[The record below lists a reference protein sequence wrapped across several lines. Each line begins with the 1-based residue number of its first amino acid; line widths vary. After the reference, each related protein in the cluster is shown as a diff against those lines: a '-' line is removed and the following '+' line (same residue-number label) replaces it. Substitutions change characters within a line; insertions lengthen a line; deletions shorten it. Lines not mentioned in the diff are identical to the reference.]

1 MLRKAEQG
9 QSGVRK
15 SVLIWL
21 LVAGRLSQVAG
32 RQRPETGDQQP
43 AARNECSE
51 LIRINDIIDKISEY
65 DPDADLDSIDRAYIY
80 SARVHDGQVRLSG
93 EPYLSHP
100 LEVAGI
106 LAEMKLDPISVVSGL
121 LHDVIEDTRATPEEI
136 KKLFGPE
143 VLHIVSG
150 VTKLGSLPVG
160 GSRARQAESI
170 RRMILAM
177 ADDIRVILIKLA
189 DRLHNMRTLQYHSPN
204 KRKEIAQETLD
215 IYAPIAARLGIYWMK
230 YELEET
236 SFKHIEPD
244 EYAKIENLVS
254 KSKVERE
261 KYIEKVRGFI
271 KKEMDGARLSGE
283 VLGRNKTFYSI
294 YQKMI
299 SQSLPFEQIYDI
311 TAFRIILDT
320 VPHCYE
326 ALGLVHA
333 LWKPIDHKFKDYIG
347 RPKPNMYQSLHT
359 TVIGP
364 FGERIEIQI
373 RTWEM
378 DKVANSGIAAHWS
391 YKEGKRIDENVS
403 NRFAWIQNLVE
414 NQENF
419 RDPAEFLENVR
430 IDLFPDE
437 VYVFT
442 PRGEIKTLPRGAT
455 SVDFAYIIHTE
466 VGNQCTGAKVNGRL
480 VPLPYEL
487 ATGDIVEI
495 ITSKNSHPSK
505 DWLKFAKTVK
515 ARSKIRHWI
524 KTQEKERSITL
535 GREMCEKAFR
545 KEKLNFNM
553 LVKSEKMMEVMEHF
567 GFKAVDDL
575 IANVGYGKITP
586 LQVLRKFAPKSEEEA
601 APESIFNKLME
612 RVRKKKLKAGV
623 LVKGVDDI
631 LVKFGKCCQPV
642 PGDPIIG
649 YITRGYGVTVHR
661 ATCVNALR
669 MNPERQIDVD
679 WNQEASE
686 TYPVKIRIISHD
698 RVGLLADVVS
708 NISKFGA
715 NILSAKTEIRENK
728 MVDSYFTIVVENTS
742 HLEKILSAVKK
753 VKLVQ
758 EVKRI
763 G

>member
-1 MLRKAEQG
+1 
-9 QSGVRK
+9 V
-15 SVLIWL
+15 
-21 LVAGRLSQVAG
+21 
-32 RQRPETGDQQP
+32 
-43 AARNECSE
+43 
-51 LIRINDIIDKISEY
+51 IRITDIIDKVGDY
-65 DPDADLDSIDRAYIY
+65 DPDADTDTIDRAYIY
-80 SARVHDGQVRLSG
+80 SARVHEGQVRLSG

-106 LAEMKLDPISVVSGL
+106 LAEMKLDPVSVVSGL
-121 LHDVIEDTRATPEEI
+121 LHDVIEDTHATPEDLQ
-136 KKLFGPE
+136 KLFGPE

-150 VTKLGSLPVG
+150 VTKLGSLPTSN
-160 GSRARQAESI
+160 SRERQAESI

-189 DRLHNMRTLQYHSPN
+189 DRLHNMRTLQFHSPD
-204 KRKEIAQETLD
+204 KRREIARETID

-236 SFKHIEPD
+236 SFKYILPD
-244 EYAKIENLVS
+244 EYAKIANFVS
-254 KSKVERE
+254 KSRVERE
-261 KYIEKVRGFI
+261 KYIETVKSFI
-271 KKEMDGARLSGE
+271 NSKLDEANLSYE
-283 VLGRNKTFYSI
+283 ILGRNKTFYSI
-294 YQKMI
+294 YQKMV
-299 SQSLPFEQIYDI
+299 SQNLPFEEIYDI
-311 TAFRIILDT
+311 TAFRIILDS
-320 VPHCYE
+320 VSQCYE
-326 ALGLVHA
+326 ALGLIHA

-347 RPKPNMYQSLHT
+347 RPKTNMYQSLHT

-364 FGERIEIQI
+364 YGERIEIQI
-373 RTWEM
+373 RNREM
-378 DKVANSGIAAHWS
+378 DRVANSGIAAHWS
-391 YKEGKRIDENVS
+391 YKEGRRIDENVS
-403 NRFAWIQNLVE
+403 NKFAWIQNLVE

-419 RDPAEFLENVR
+419 RDPGEFLENVR

-455 SVDFAYIIHTE
+455 TVDFAYMIHSE

-487 ATGDIVEI
+487 KTGDIADI
-495 ITSKNSHPSK
+495 ITSNNSHPSK
-505 DWLKFAKTVK
+505 DWLKFVKTVK

-535 GREMCEKAFR
+535 GREMCDKAFR
-545 KEKLNFNM
+545 KEKMNFNV
-553 LVKSEKMMEVMEHF
+553 LVKSEKMIDIVEHF
-567 GFKAVDDL
+567 GFKAADDL

-586 LQVLRKFAPKSEEEA
+586 LQIVRKFAPKTQEEDSN
-601 APESIFNKLME
+601 ESIFNKLMG

-623 LVKGVDDI
+623 LVKGIDDI
-631 LVKFGKCCQPV
+631 LIKFGKCCQPV

-661 ATCVNALR
+661 TTCVNALT
-669 MNPERQIDVD
+669 MNPERQIEVE
-679 WNQEASE
+679 WNLDANE
-686 TYPVKIRIISHD
+686 TYPVKIRIISQD
-698 RVGLLADVVS
+698 RVGLLADVVG

-715 NILSAKTEIRENK
+715 NILNAKTETRENQ

-742 HLEKILSAVKK
+742 HLDKILSAVKK
-753 VKLVQ
+753 VKFVQ
-758 EVKRI
+758 DVKRI

>member
-1 MLRKAEQG
+1 
-9 QSGVRK
+9 
-15 SVLIWL
+15 
-21 LVAGRLSQVAG
+21 
-32 RQRPETGDQQP
+32 
-43 AARNECSE
+43 
-51 LIRINDIIDKISEY
+51 LIRINDIIDKVSDY
-65 DPDADLDSIDRAYIY
+65 DPDANLDIIDRAYIY
-80 SARVHDGQVRLSG
+80 SARVHDGQTRLSG

-106 LAEMKLDPISVVSGL
+106 LSEMKLDPVSVVSGI
-121 LHDVIEDTRATPEEI
+121 LHDVIEDTHATPEEI

-150 VTKLGSLPVG
+150 VTKLGNLPLG
-160 GSRARQAESI
+160 SSRAHQAESL
-170 RRMILAM
+170 RQMILAM

-189 DRLHNMRTLQYHSPN
+189 DRLHNMRTLQYHSPD

-236 SFKHIEPD
+236 SFKYIQPD
-244 EYAKIENLVS
+244 EYGRIENLVS
-254 KSKVERE
+254 KSRVERE
-261 KYIEKVRGFI
+261 KYIETVKGYI
-271 KKEMDGARLSGE
+271 KKTMDRAHLKCE
-283 VLGRNKTFYSI
+283 ILGRNKTYHSI

-299 SQSLPFEQIYDI
+299 SQNLPFEDIYDI
-311 TAFRIILDT
+311 IAFRIILDT
-320 VPHCYE
+320 VSQCYE

-333 LWKPIDHKFKDYIG
+333 LWKPIDHKFHDYIG
-347 RPKPNMYQSLHT
+347 RPKTNMYQSLHT

-391 YKEGKRIDENVS
+391 YKEGKRIDENIS
-403 NRFAWIQNLVE
+403 NKFAWIQNLVE

-455 SVDFAYIIHTE
+455 AVDFAYMIHTE

-480 VPLPYEL
+480 MPLPHEL
-487 ATGDIVEI
+487 ETGDIVEI
-495 ITSKNSHPSK
+495 KTSNNSHPSK
-505 DWLKFAKTVK
+505 DWLKFVKTVK

-545 KEKLNFNM
+545 KEKLNFNT
-553 LVKSEKMMEVMEHF
+553 LIKAEKMMQVVEHF
-567 GFKAVDDL
+567 GFKTVDDL

-586 LQVLRKFAPKSEEEA
+586 LQVLRKFAPKAEEDEA
-601 APESIFNKLME
+601 SESIFNKLME

-631 LVKFGKCCQPV
+631 LIKFGKCCQPV

-669 MNPERQIDVD
+669 MNPDRQIEVE
-679 WNQEASE
+679 WNLDTNE
-686 TYPVKIRIISHD
+686 TYPVKIRIISQD

-708 NISKFGA
+708 NISKYGA
-715 NILSAKTEIRENK
+715 NILNAKTEIRDNQ
-728 MVDSYFTIVVENTS
+728 MVDSYFTIVVENTN

-758 EVKRI
+758 DVKRI